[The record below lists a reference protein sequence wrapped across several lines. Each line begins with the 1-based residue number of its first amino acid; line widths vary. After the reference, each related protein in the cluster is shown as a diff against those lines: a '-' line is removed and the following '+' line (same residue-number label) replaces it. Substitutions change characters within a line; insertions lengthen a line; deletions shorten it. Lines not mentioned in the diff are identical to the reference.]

1 MSTNFLVVFQH
12 LSENFIPPLS
22 RAPARLSSKKQKSRD
37 NRLIPPLIIEIFMY
51 FAFYRLAKVPS
62 FGACIPQSRAF
73 FSDGR
78 RQGVCLRKQTI
89 GC

>member
-12 LSENFIPPLS
+12 LSENFIPPLHI
-22 RAPARLSSKKQKSRD
+22 APARLSSKKQKSGD

-51 FAFYRLAKVPS
+51 FAFYRLAKAPL
-62 FGACIPQSRAF
+62 FGACIPQTRAF

-78 RQGVCLRKQTI
+78 RQGVCLQK
-89 GC
+89 